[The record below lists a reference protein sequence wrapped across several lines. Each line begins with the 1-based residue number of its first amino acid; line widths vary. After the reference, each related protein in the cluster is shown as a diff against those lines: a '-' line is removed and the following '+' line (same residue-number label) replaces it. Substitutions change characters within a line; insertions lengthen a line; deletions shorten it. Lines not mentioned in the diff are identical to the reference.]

1 MKTALLLYWHGL
13 GDLICLTPQLRELH
27 RRGYVVD
34 LICRHPAIESQLFV
48 SCPYIR
54 QTISLPYKIGGPA
67 EGGSS
72 GAKKAQQCFAMFQK
86 LSSNY
91 NIAMEFSERPQHIRG
106 GKVARNSKVCGF
118 TSLTN
123 LDLEVFIS
131 DKAEVTARRYIDTH
145 YPDGYI
151 FCHTM
156 IEWHQCHNWNAKN
169 WISEHLNDLPI
180 VDTGVNQTHEML
192 FDDISIAFVLAREAT
207 HRVLSSSVF
216 VHACDA
222 MNVVID
228 VVHYG
233 RESRH
238 AWPIV
243 PGKIKVVHG
252 VK

>member
-1 MKTALLLYWHGL
+1 MYWHGI

-27 RRGYVVD
+27 RRGYVID
-34 LICRHPAIESQLFV
+34 LICRQPAIQSQLFV

-54 QTISLPYKIGGPA
+54 QTIPVPYATGGPA

-72 GAKKAQQCFAMFQK
+72 GAKKAEQCFEMFQK

-91 NIAMEFSERPQHIRG
+91 DIAIEFSERPKHVRG
-106 GKVARNSKVCGF
+106 GKIARNSKICG
-118 TSLTN
+118 LTN
-123 LDLEVFIS
+123 LTDLDIEVFIS
-131 DKAEVTARRYIDTH
+131 DEAEAMAKQYIDTY
-145 YPDGYI
+145 YPNGYI

-156 IEWHQCHNWNAKN
+156 IDWHQYNNWDATE
-169 WISEHLNDLPI
+169 WMSEHFGTLHI
-180 VDTGVNQTHEML
+180 VNTGAGQTHEML
-192 FDDISIAFVLAREAT
+192 FDDINVSFVIAREAT

-233 RESRH
+233 RENRH
-238 AWPIV
+238 GWPID
-243 PGKIKVVHG
+243 PSIIKIIHG